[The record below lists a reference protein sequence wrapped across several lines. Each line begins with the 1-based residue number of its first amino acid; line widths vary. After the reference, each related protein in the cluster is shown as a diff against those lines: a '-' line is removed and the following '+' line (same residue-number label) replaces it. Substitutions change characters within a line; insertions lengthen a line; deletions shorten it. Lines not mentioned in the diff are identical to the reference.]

1 MTIAR
6 HAKPISTFHFITAEL
21 AKRGTTRFF
30 SLRYS
35 LLSKRTGDPRLSLD
49 GEANKIATHQGVE
62 CYLWKTLI
70 HPFNTRRPW
79 LRPAENLMYHWYS
92 QGNNPVLRQ
101 WIKEATVVVLESGV
115 APVFFDL
122 IKRLNPKAQVLYR
135 ASDALDTINVAEYV
149 NQAFSRAADKFNVI
163 ALPSRALAEGI
174 PSQHNL
180 AFVPQGIDHSVAD
193 KADPSPYPP
202 NENGHAGIHA
212 ISVGSMLFDP
222 GFFVLAGKRF
232 PQITFHVVGSGQGRH
247 PDYPENIKVY
257 GEMPY
262 AETLRYIKHA
272 DLGIAPYSSVKLPAY
287 LRDTSMKLIQYAFF
301 ELPAICPHFIAG
313 DYPNRFGYE
322 IGDSDSIAAA
332 IERALNPAEPLQTQP
347 VLSWGEVTERLLSP
361 RQFGDTRIS
370 L

>member
-1 MTIAR
+1 
-6 HAKPISTFHFITAEL
+6 
-21 AKRGTTRFF
+21 
-30 SLRYS
+30 
-35 LLSKRTGDPRLSLD
+35 
-49 GEANKIATHQGVE
+49 
-62 CYLWKTLI
+62 
-70 HPFNTRRPW
+70 
-79 LRPAENLMYHWYS
+79 
-92 QGNNPVLRQ
+92 
-101 WIKEATVVVLESGV
+101 
-115 APVFFDL
+115 
-122 IKRLNPKAQVLYR
+122 
-135 ASDALDTINVAEYV
+135 
-149 NQAFSRAADKFNVI
+149 
-163 ALPSRALAEGI
+163 
-174 PSQHNL
+174 
-180 AFVPQGIDHSVAD
+180 
-193 KADPSPYPP
+193 
-202 NENGHAGIHA
+202 
-212 ISVGSMLFDP
+212 
-222 GFFVLAGKRF
+222 
-232 PQITFHVVGSGQGRH
+232 VVGSGQGRH